1 LERLPQLLSAR
12 GAAVITEYGDVD
24 SFPRVVEM
32 SGHKEY
38 SIHFGH
44 LLQVAEHLSM
54 QPQLDNLGSFLAA
67 DAEAEAIET
76 TSWYLLSH
84 YLLPFIGRDGLER
97 LAYDRSML
105 RDVIGDQIDLI
116 GNLRFQPLKSVTGV
130 TPSRFLT
137 PFGFQVLVCRSAASQ

>member
-1 LERLPQLLSAR
+1 
-12 GAAVITEYGDVD
+12 VITEYGDVD
-24 SFPRVVEM
+24 SFPQVVEM

-54 QPQLDNLGSFLAA
+54 QPQLNNLGSFLAA
-67 DAEAEAIET
+67 DGEAETIET
-76 TSWYLLSH
+76 TSLHLLSR

-105 RDVIGDQIDLI
+105 RDVIGDDIDLI
-116 GNLRFQPLKSVTGV
+116 GNLRFQPLKTVTGV
-130 TPSRFLT
+130 TLT
-137 PFGFQVLVCRSAASQ
+137 PFRFQVLVCRSAASQ